1 MVDNKKEPTFEFKN
15 WFDGGNI
22 FYRSVDKHR
31 FQHALDAVADED
43 LGLAVIGTNETV
55 LDHYCRMLVA
65 RFRELNIFQ
74 VEVFLPANTDSLLKR
89 FNEMLAS
96 MSMENARQPA
106 DPAMP
111 VKLLV
116 VNDAKAVD
124 DEQWTL
130 LVRLLADFP
139 GVNVRL
145 VLFVDKTGWPGHERL
160 LGLFGRRL
168 YRWVVETPTL
178 DEARELM
185 IAAKE
190 HGFERETETMLLH
203 AGLGAAVQGGYAD
216 ESQDEYSPAAM
227 SGTNE
232 NGAVADDSGDTNPFN
247 DSGVSFVDD
256 ADTRYDD
263 EDIQPQKSRL
273 WPVLAIFLGSLALTW
288 VVVSMFNPDGIERY
302 EASVSSALTAL
313 ADTSKSSQISEPI
326 TLPVDQ
332 NEVTGIEVV
341 KKPSKTQATSQIVEA
356 QAIVAAL
363 NKDKLAK
370 QNVAEK
376 KVDQRL
382 SAEALAN
389 QRAALAKA
397 AKERRQQV
405 ADRKKARV
413 SGSVQ
418 GARATD
424 FFVQHIVLSTTEQA
438 QLYVKRFAGLSR
450 AKVVPI
456 AAADN
461 IAYAVLS
468 GPFSTKVAATEFTK
482 GSGLPA
488 DYWIRGAQQLKTVV
502 RN

>member
-1 MVDNKKEPTFEFKN
+1 
-15 WFDGGNI
+15 
-22 FYRSVDKHR
+22 
-31 FQHALDAVADED
+31 
-43 LGLAVIGTNETV
+43 
-55 LDHYCRMLVA
+55 
-65 RFRELNIFQ
+65 
-74 VEVFLPANTDSLLKR
+74 
-89 FNEMLAS
+89 
-96 MSMENARQPA
+96 
-106 DPAMP
+106 
-111 VKLLV
+111 
-116 VNDAKAVD
+116 
-124 DEQWTL
+124 
-130 LVRLLADFP
+130 
-139 GVNVRL
+139 
-145 VLFVDKTGWPGHERL
+145 
-160 LGLFGRRL
+160 
-168 YRWVVETPTL
+168 
-178 DEARELM
+178 M

-203 AGLGAAVQGGYAD
+203 AGVGAAVQGGYAD

-227 SGTNE
+227 SDTNE
-232 NGAVADDSGDTNPFN
+232 NGAVADDSADTNPFN

-397 AKERRQQV
+397 AKERRQQA